1 MLFLSTYQN
10 KLDSKGRVS
19 VPVSFRNV
27 LLQEECSGVIVYESI
42 NNNCVEAC
50 SINRIEK
57 LNDTIDSLDPY
68 SDERDAFATILL
80 GGSIHLPF
88 DNEGRV
94 MLPESLISFAKL
106 EQYACFVGKG
116 KTFEIWNPK
125 LYTEYYAKAKEMA
138 MRNKNVLR
146 FYKGDNK

>member
-10 KLDSKGRVS
+10 KIDSKGRVS

-27 LLQEECSGVIVYESI
+27 LLQEECAGVIVYESI
-42 NNNCVEAC
+42 NNSCIEAC
-50 SINRIEK
+50 SISRIEK

-88 DNEGRV
+88 DNEGRI
-94 MLPESLISFAKL
+94 MLPETLITFAKL
-106 EQYACFVGKG
+106 KQHACFVGKG
-116 KTFEIWNPK
+116 KTFEIWNPQS
-125 LYTEYYAKAKEMA
+125 YAEYYAKAKDVA
-138 MRNKNVLR
+138 MRNKGILR
-146 FYKGDNK
+146 FYKGDK